1 MFNDRDRITL
11 WWVGLDEPR
20 RAQVAAAG
28 RYLPDWVA
36 LSLANAGVAV
46 GCLDPGIPGVPKQFL
61 APKALRTIAAE
72 HRPGTILADA

>member
-1 MFNDRDRITL
+1 M
-11 WWVGLDEPR
+11 WWEELDDAQR
-20 RAQVAAAG
+20 TQVANAG

-46 GCLDPGIPGVPKQFL
+46 ASLDPQVPGVPKQFL

-72 HRPGTILADA
+72 RRPGAVFTHA

>member
-1 MFNDRDRITL
+1 M
-11 WWVGLDEPR
+11 WWEGLDDAR

-46 GCLDPGIPGVPKQFL
+46 ASLDPQVPGVPKQFL
-61 APKALRTIAAE
+61 APKALRTLATE
-72 HRPGTILADA
+72 FRSGTVLAGA